1 MEDEL
6 RQMAAEVL
14 ADVEVWQLRAR
25 NWEVVGHGLRAMRDA
40 LAAGDLVAFQEAL
53 GDVEL
58 AGPQRISGLEDSAM
72 LPLPEQYRERLDEL
86 VHALDGD
93 NPGSRAASGAD
104 AAGPDAP
111 S

>member
-1 MEDEL
+1 MEEEL

-14 ADVEVWQLRAR
+14 ADVEVWQLRAK
-25 NWEVVGHGLRAMRDA
+25 NWDVVGQGLKAMRDA
-40 LAAGDLVAFQEAL
+40 LAAGDFAAFEQAL

-58 AGPQRISGLEDSAM
+58 AGPQRISGLEDCSM
-72 LPLPEQYRERLDEL
+72 LPLPEEYRERLDEL

-93 NPGSRAASGAD
+93 NPTPRAPSGSD